1 MMHSHGGIKGEMM
14 ERTQSLTSRGIAFTS
29 KLLLPS
35 RVEKTVILKQ
45 SHGREVA

>member
-1 MMHSHGGIKGEMM
+1 MIDSQGGIKGEML
-14 ERTQSLTSRGIAFTS
+14 ERTQSLTCIGIAFTS

-35 RVEKTVILKQ
+35 RVEKTVILNQ